1 MTNFLLFLQDIIL
14 GIPAVVMILGIGLL
28 IGARTRFVQ
37 LRLLPKAVRELV
49 RGWRRKSGAGGISPF
64 QSLCTA
70 LAATVGTGN
79 LVGVAGAVCLGGP
92 GAVFWMW
99 ISGILGM
106 GTKYAEVTL
115 ALRYR
120 VSQEGSYTGGPM
132 YMITRGL
139 GRKWMPLARLYAC
152 LGIAASFGVGN
163 TAQINALVWS
173 VNSAVARYGGRV
185 FPGRT
190 LGIGLLV
197 AAAVGL
203 TLLGGAKRIGQLS
216 QILIPFL
223 SGGYILL
230 CAAVLFLRRDMIG
243 HAFSS
248 IFLGAFSPRAVSGG
262 LIGSFLCPLR
272 VGCSRGIFTNEA
284 GMGTA
289 SIAHAGADTG
299 HPAQQGL
306 LGIVEVFLDT
316 LVMCTMT
323 ALVILVSGAPIPYG
337 EDGGGSLSVNAFSLV
352 LGDWVSL
359 FLAAALCCF
368 AFSTVL
374 GWGLYGARCAQ
385 FLFGPGAWGPFAL
398 AQTLCVI
405 PGALLETGTLW
416 RISELLNGAM
426 AIPNLIALG
435 ALLPELRR
443 LTIEYERKS
452 GGKPPV
458 EVKYADFHQ
467 CKPL

>member
-1 MTNFLLFLQDIIL
+1 MTNFLFFLQNILL

-28 IGARTRFVQ
+28 IGFRTRFVQ
-37 LRLLPKAVRELV
+37 LRLLSKAVRELV
-49 RGWRRKSGAGGISPF
+49 RGLRRKNGPGGISPF

-79 LVGVAGAVCLGGP
+79 LVGVAGAICLGGP

-120 VSQEGSYTGGPM
+120 VSREDGYIGGPM
-132 YMITRGL
+132 YMIRRGL
-139 GRKWMPLARLYAC
+139 GRKWMPLARLYAG
-152 LGIAASFGVGN
+152 LGIAAAFGVGN

-173 VNSAVARYGGRV
+173 VNSAVVRYGGRV
-185 FPGRT
+185 FPGRN

-230 CAAVLFLRRDMIG
+230 CAAVLVLRRDMLG
-243 HAFSS
+243 QAFSS

-262 LIGSFLCPLR
+262 LIGSFLRPLR

-289 SIAHAGADTG
+289 SIAHAGANTE

-323 ALVILVSGAPIPYG
+323 ALVILVSGSPIPYG
-337 EDGGGSLSVNAFSLV
+337 EDGGSGLSVNAFSLV
-352 LGDWVSL
+352 LGDWVSV

-405 PGALLETGTLW
+405 PGALLKTETLW
-416 RISELLNGAM
+416 RVSELLNGAM
-426 AIPNLIALG
+426 AIPNLMALA
-435 ALLPELRR
+435 ALLPELQR

-452 GGKPPV
+452 GGKSPV
-458 EVKYADFHQ
+458 EVQYADFHQ